1 MLAAEMMRSQIRM
14 SIARRRG
21 NSLLGDWLKWNQV
34 HVKAKPTV
42 ALEDEEPKPAQMR
55 GPKEE
60 AKDEK

>member
-34 HVKAKPTV
+34 QVKAKPTV
-42 ALEDEEPKPAQMR
+42 ALEDEETKPAQMR
-55 GPKEE
+55 DPKEE
-60 AKDEK
+60 ARGEK